1 MKINRIV
8 VTGLL
13 AVCCTLAT
21 FLPSQV
27 QAQTNTDITKDAFAF
42 STTITI
48 TNFNF
53 TVIPIPAGKR
63 LVVQNVNMSG
73 GAIANPY
80 VVPIVLFVSTLG
92 SEPSVYHYFAPP
104 KNLQDST
111 QFYED
116 KQTTIY
122 ADQLSVSP
130 AYAGFT
136 PSFMSFN
143 VTVEGYLVDAPKAT
157 PPPS

>member
-8 VTGLL
+8 LTGLL
-13 AVCCTLAT
+13 AVCFTLAT
-21 FLPSQV
+21 TLPSQV
-27 QAQTNTDITKDAFAF
+27 QAQTNTDITKDAFAW
-42 STTITI
+42 STTINI
-48 TNFNF
+48 NNF
-53 TVIPIPAGKR
+53 TFTTIPIPAGKR

-73 GAIANPY
+73 AAQANPY

-92 SEPSVYHYFAPP
+92 SGPSVYHYFALPQ
-104 KNLQDST
+104 NLQDFT
-111 QFYED
+111 QYYED

-122 ADQLSVSP
+122 ADQLNVSP
-130 AYAGFT
+130 AFAGFT
-136 PSFMSFN
+136 PSFMVFN